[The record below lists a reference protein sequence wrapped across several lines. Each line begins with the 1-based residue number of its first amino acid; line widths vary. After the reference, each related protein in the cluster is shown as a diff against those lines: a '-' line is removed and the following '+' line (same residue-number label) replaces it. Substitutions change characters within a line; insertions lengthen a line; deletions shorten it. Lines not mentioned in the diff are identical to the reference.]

1 MLGRRI
7 AAGRLRVLERHVA
20 EYRLHVRVQHVGAD
34 RLHVLR
40 RSVSAER
47 LCVAWCLATTP
58 SSSLFSMLSP
68 PVKVAVYVARRLFV
82 AGWLCV
88 AGRCG
93 MVLQLC
99 AVGQRVVVGRNNVG
113 RGGATIL
120 ARA

>member
-7 AAGRLRVLERHVA
+7 VAGRLRVLGRHVA
-20 EYRLHVRVQHVGAD
+20 AYRLHVRVQHVGAD

-40 RSVSAER
+40 RPVAAER
-47 LCVAWCLATTP
+47 LCVAWRFATTP
-58 SSSLFSMLSP
+58 SISLFSMLSP
-68 PVKVAVYVARRLFV
+68 SVKFAVYVASRLFV
-82 AGWLCV
+82 AEWLCV

-93 MVLQLC
+93 VVLQLC